1 LSTGFYTIG
10 HHKNKKK
17 YRKRKAIFCSLAK
30 KLQTLDIDEGL
41 RIEESSIQGRKIF
54 INKNASGIFVV
65 QVAVNNQNSS
75 AIYDNNDIKYFDSV
89 EQVIDLVNSQFDS
102 CFTVIE
108 Y

>member
-1 LSTGFYTIG
+1 MSTGFYTMG

-17 YRKRKAIFCSLAK
+17 YRKRKSERLTK

-89 EQVIDLVNSQFDS
+89 VQVIELVNSQFDS